1 MSHPPASGLTLAELA
16 SETGRRGFRVDGLPV
31 FSFEGL
37 WGDKK
42 LTGPWDP
49 IWTSDRANMGY
60 MEFVWGKGLSPGG
73 GRRPPQKKRIP

>member
-37 WGDKK
+37 WGWFSFYLYLVLVMPLFLFLFFKTMFHVVQASAA
-42 LTGPWDP
+42 LMYLRVTL
-49 IWTSDRANMGY
+49 N
-60 MEFVWGKGLSPGG
+60 L
-73 GRRPPQKKRIP
+73 